1 MTKDISASPARHT
14 FQQEAHLKRC
24 EELGVEP
31 SDGYAELFESIRNQH
46 RDRFN
51 DPADRE
57 DNLEY
62 DLLTTDWIL
71 EKVRSSESYAQ
82 NLYAALCNTSSMKL
96 VLVPILKDQ
105 RWRCSWRSAGGIIAD
120 MRGEGDYIDWYCSG
134 IGSHESGYGLA
145 GKQGNGYVPES
156 TVTDEIRAD
165 LEKLGWVVKSDEDD
179 ESV

>member
-1 MTKDISASPARHT
+1 MTKEISNSPERHT
-14 FQQEAHLKRC
+14 FQQNAHLKRC

-31 SDGYAELFESIRNQH
+31 SDGYENLFESIRTQH

-51 DPADRE
+51 DPKNRE
-57 DNLEY
+57 DSLEY

-71 EKVRSSESYAQ
+71 QKVRSSESYAQ

-96 VLVPILKDQ
+96 ALVPILRDD

-120 MRGEGDYIDWYCSG
+120 MRGQGDYIDYYCSG
-134 IGSHESGYGLA
+134 IGSHESGYGLS
-145 GKQGNGYVPES
+145 GKPGNGYVPES
-156 TVTDEIRAD
+156 TVTDEIASD
-165 LEKLGWVVKSDEDD
+165 LRTLGWVVKSDEDD